1 VVDVLLKPDE
11 DRRVSHLATFRY
23 GICPKSRTSRLKHLC
38 FDLIPSGSYALE
50 AGSCSGDLHAPS
62 LLAKV
67 RELHDSHPYTTVSV
81 SIGERRSPLASAQRI
96 ECRTQHQSMN

>member
-1 VVDVLLKPDE
+1 MLDILLKPDG
-11 DRRVSHLATFRY
+11 DRCVSHLATFRD
-23 GICPKSRTSRLKHLC
+23 GICPQSRTPRLKYLC

-67 RELHDSHPYTTVSV
+67 RELHDSYPFRTVSV
-81 SIGERRSPLASAQRI
+81 SVGERLLQLAPAQCIKR
-96 ECRTQHQSMN
+96 RT